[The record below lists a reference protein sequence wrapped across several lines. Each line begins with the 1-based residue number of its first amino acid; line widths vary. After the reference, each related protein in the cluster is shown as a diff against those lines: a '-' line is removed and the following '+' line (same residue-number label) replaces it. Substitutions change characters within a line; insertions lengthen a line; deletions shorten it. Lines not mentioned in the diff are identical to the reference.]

1 MTTHLHH
8 KFKVVRAGAQ
18 IAENR
23 SRIGVRPLNDEKI
36 ARLTSRVRE
45 VEQMSDMSAFFE
57 GIY

>member
-1 MTTHLHH
+1 MHH